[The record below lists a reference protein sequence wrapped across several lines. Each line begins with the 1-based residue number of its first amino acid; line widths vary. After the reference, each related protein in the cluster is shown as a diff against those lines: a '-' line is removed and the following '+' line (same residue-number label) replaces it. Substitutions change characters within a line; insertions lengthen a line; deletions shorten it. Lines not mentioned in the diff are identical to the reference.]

1 MITLFLNE
9 LIKALRNT
17 PPHKELIKRFVEK
30 KFPLYIGNIR
40 GPVLSSVISDLK
52 NYTKGDIIVVFPT
65 EKESSIFFQDT
76 LVLDEDAVRFPSW
89 ETLPYGGDSPSSK
102 VFGSRISAICSIIGK
117 KKGQKKIIVTSLKGY
132 LSYLPPKEFLGDYII
147 KIAKNKEIDIQDL
160 EKKLQES
167 GYLRVPRVSVHGEF
181 ALRGEVLDIFMH
193 GMDEAVRIVFSF
205 DEVEEIKYFDPFTQ
219 SSTGKTDEILIV
231 PSREIIWKS
240 DLIKK
245 IYSKTLIT
253 DEKKDQ
259 LDEFKTA
266 NGDEYFFPF
275 AFDSKSLITDYAG
288 DNCTV
293 IFVDSELLD
302 SGRRAVEKEY
312 TELYRR
318 GGGRKL
324 NPIPPEELLPDYEK
338 AFNKTERKIIL
349 PVLGNSEISNLI
361 RYNYESGRSFFGNF
375 QYLKEEFTRL
385 LDTGYR
391 IYLFSSSDSQKVRI
405 ENILKDFDIKVISG
419 SISSGFVLPDLKIMA
434 IQESEIFGR
443 KKRIPSSVKKS
454 TSQVIDSFVDLNP
467 GDHVVHINYGIG
479 RFLGIDRIK
488 AAGTERDYIQLEYA
502 DEENIFIPIEQ
513 VNLVQRYIGSEGA
526 SPRLDRLGGK
536 SWETRKNKVKK
547 AAEDIADKLIKL
559 YSKRKKAMGI
569 AFPKDTDWQ
578 MEFEATFP
586 YQETEDQLKCI
597 EDVKSDMESPRPMDR
612 LICGDVGYGKTEIAM
627 RAAFKAASAGRQ
639 VIFLAPT
646 TILAEQHYD
655 NMNERFEN
663 FPINIKMM
671 SRFVSKKEQKAVLKG
686 LEEGGVDIAVGT
698 HRLIQKDVV
707 LKNPGLMIIDEEQR
721 FGVKDKERMKEIK
734 NSIDSL
740 ALSAT
745 PIPRTLHMSL
755 LKIRDMSILKTPP
768 YNRRPI
774 ETFVHEFSEDAV
786 VKAIRREV
794 ERGGQVFYLHN
805 RIESL
810 DNIKLFLQKLMP
822 ELMIETAHGRMSS
835 SQIEATMKRFV
846 HQGAHVLVSTTIIE
860 NGIDIPNVNTIII
873 DRADMY
879 GISQLYQLRGRVGR
893 SDRVAYAYLLY
904 PENRSLS
911 EIALKRLQ
919 IISDNT
925 ELGSGFKI
933 AMKDLEVRGAG
944 NLLGKQ
950 QSGEIASV
958 GFDMYLRLLDE
969 AVKELDKDGREEEAP
984 EVYLEL
990 EYSGYIPDNYISDQ
1004 LEKMEVYKGIAAIS
1018 SDEELNRLSAVL
1030 EDRFGSLPD
1039 EVESLL
1045 SLAEIRIICKKL
1057 FISSLRERR
1066 GIIEIEFAR
1075 VSIISADK
1083 VMRIIQEG
1091 QGKVKLDPSKPNIL
1105 KMETG
1110 VIGLKEKSVFIR
1122 ERLSRLL

>member
-9 LIKALRNT
+9 LIKALKNT
-17 PPHKELIKRFVEK
+17 QPHKDLIKQFIDR
-30 KFPLYIGNIR
+30 KFPLHLGNIR
-40 GPVLSSVISDLK
+40 GTVLASVICDLK
-52 NYTKGDIIVVFPT
+52 NYTKGDILVVFPT
-65 EKESSIFFQDT
+65 ENEARIFYQDT
-76 LVLDEDAVRFPSW
+76 KILDETAVRFPSW
-89 ETLPYGGDSPSSK
+89 ETLPYGEDSPSPK
-102 VFGSRISAICSIIGK
+102 VFGERISAIGRIIRK
-117 KKGQKKIIVTSLKGY
+117 KKGEKNIIVTSLKGY
-132 LSYLPPKEFLGDYII
+132 LSYLPPKEFIEEYII
-147 KIAKNKEIDIQDL
+147 KISRGHEIDIPGL

-181 ALRGEVLDIFMH
+181 AVRGEVLDIFMH

-219 SSTGKTDEILIV
+219 SSTGKTDEIYIE
-231 PSREIIWKS
+231 PSREIIWKDELLEEIS
-240 DLIKK
+240 CKSL
-245 IYSKTLIT
+245 LT
-253 DEKKDQ
+253 DEKIMQ
-259 LDEFKTA
+259 LKEFRTVK
-266 NGDEYFFPF
+266 GEEYCFPF
-275 AFDSKSLITDYAG
+275 AFDTKSLITDYSGA
-288 DNCTV
+288 DLTV
-293 IFVDSELLD
+293 VYVDSELLD
-302 SGRRAVEKEY
+302 SSSESVEKEF

-318 GGGRKL
+318 AGGRKL
-324 NPIPPEELLPDYEK
+324 NPIPPEDLLPDYRK
-338 AFNKTERKIIL
+338 AINSTERKIIL
-349 PVLGNSEISNLI
+349 PILGKSDIPNLI
-361 RYNYESGRSFFGNF
+361 RYNYEPGRSFFGNF
-375 QYLKEEFTRL
+375 QYVKDEFSRL
-385 LDTGYR
+385 IGSGYK
-391 IYLFSSSDSQKVRI
+391 IYLFSSSDSQKTRI
-405 ENILKDFDIKVISG
+405 ENILKDFDINVISG
-419 SISSGFVLPDLKIMA
+419 SITSGFVLPDLKIMA
-434 IQESEIFGR
+434 VQESEIFGR

-467 GDHVVHINYGIG
+467 GDYVVHINYGIG
-479 RFLGIDRIK
+479 KFLGIDRIR
-488 AAGTERDYIQLEYA
+488 AAGTERDYIELEYA
-502 DEENIFIPIEQ
+502 DEETIFIPIEQ
-513 VNLVQRYIGSEGA
+513 VNLVQRYIGSEGS
-526 SPRLDRLGGK
+526 SPRLDKIGGK
-536 SWETRKNKVKK
+536 SWENRKNKVKK
-547 AAEDIADKLIKL
+547 AAEDIADKLIRL
-559 YSKRKKAMGI
+559 YSKRKKAQGFS
-569 AFPKDTDWQ
+569 FPKDSDWQ

-597 EDVKSDMESPRPMDR
+597 EDVKSDMEAPRPMDR

-655 NMNERFEN
+655 NMKERFEN
-663 FPINIKMM
+663 FPIEIRMM
-671 SRFVSKKEQKAVLKG
+671 SRFVAKKEQKEVLKG
-686 LEEGGVDIAVGT
+686 LEDGSVDIVVGT

-707 LKNPGLMIIDEEQR
+707 MKNPGLMIIDEEQR

-755 LKIRDMSILKTPP
+755 LKIRDMSILETPP

-774 ETFVHEFSEDAV
+774 ETFVQEFNEDAV
-786 VKAIRREV
+786 VKAVRREV

-810 DNIKLFLQKLMP
+810 DNIRLFLQKLMP

-835 SQIEATMKRFV
+835 TQIEDTMKRFI
-846 HQGAHVLVSTTIIE
+846 HHGAHVLVSTTIVE

-893 SDRVAYAYLLY
+893 SDRLAYAYLMY

-958 GFDMYLRLLDE
+958 GFDMYLRILDE
-969 AVKELDKDGREEEAP
+969 AVRELDKEGREEEAP

-990 EYSGYIPDNYISDQ
+990 EYSGYIPDSYISDQ
-1004 LEKMEVYKGIAAIS
+1004 LEKMEVYKGIASIS

-1030 EDRFGSLPD
+1030 EDRFGPLPD

-1057 FISSLRERR
+1057 YISSLRERR
-1066 GIIEIEFAR
+1066 GIIEISFAK
-1075 VSIISADK
+1075 VSVISVDK

-1091 QGKVKLDPSKPNIL
+1091 QGKVMLDPAKPNIL

-1110 VIGLKEKSVFIR
+1110 TIGLKEKSVFIR
-1122 ERLSRLL
+1122 ERLTRLL

>member
-9 LIKALRNT
+9 LIKRLKVT
-17 PPHKELIKRFVEK
+17 HPHKELIKQFVAG
-30 KFPLYIGNIR
+30 KFPINIGNIR
-40 GPVLSSVISDLK
+40 GTVLSTVVCDLK
-52 NYTKGDIIVVFPT
+52 NYTKGNIVVVLPT
-65 EKESSIFFQDT
+65 EREASIFFQD
-76 LVLDEDAVRFPSW
+76 LSFLDSDVLKFTSW
-89 ETLPYGGDSPSSK
+89 ETLPYSGDSPSSS
-102 VFGSRISAICSIIGK
+102 VYGRRISALGK
-117 KKGQKKIIVTSLKGY
+117 LLAKGKQGKKIIVTSLKGF
-132 LSYLPPKEFLGDYII
+132 LSYLPPRDFLQNYII
-147 KIAKNKEIDIQDL
+147 RITKNREIDVESL
-160 EKKLQES
+160 EKKLQEG

-193 GMDEAVRIVFSF
+193 GMDEALRVVFSF
-205 DEVEEIKYFDPFTQ
+205 DEVEEIKFFDPITQ
-219 SSTGKTDEILIV
+219 SSTGKVDEIDIF
-231 PSREIIWKS
+231 PCREIIWS
-240 DLIKK
+240 DSVI
-245 IYSKTLIT
+245 
-253 DEKKDQ
+253 E
-259 LDEFKTA
+259 KTA
-266 NGDEYFFPF
+266 LLSILTEEKLESLKEFRTVKGEEYLFPF
-275 AFDSKSLITDYAG
+275 AFSDRQMITDYAG
-288 DNCTV
+288 ENCTV
-293 IFVDSELLD
+293 VFVDREILENSCK
-302 SGRRAVEKEY
+302 SIEKEY

-318 GGGRKL
+318 AGGVRK
-324 NPIPPEELLPDYEK
+324 NPLPPEVLIPDFD
-338 AFNKTERKIIL
+338 AAVMNKPRQIFL
-349 PVLGNSEISNLI
+349 PVLGNTDNRELI
-361 RYNYESGRSFFGNF
+361 RYNYEAGRSFFGNF
-375 QYLKEEFTRL
+375 QYLKDEFSRL
-385 LDTGYR
+385 IDSGYK
-391 IYLFSSSDSQKVRI
+391 IYLFSSSDSQRVRI
-405 ENILKDFDIKVISG
+405 ENILRDFDITVISG

-434 IQESEIFGR
+434 IHENEIFGR
-443 KKRIPSSVKKS
+443 KKRIPSSVKKT

-467 GDHVVHINYGIG
+467 GDFVVHINYGIG
-479 RFLGIDRIK
+479 KFLGIDRIK
-488 AAGTERDYIQLEYA
+488 AANTERDYIQLEYA
-502 DEENIFIPIEQ
+502 DEEAIFIPIEQ
-513 VNLVQRYIGSEGA
+513 VNLVQRYIGSEGS

-547 AAEDIADKLIKL
+547 AAEDIAGKLLKL
-559 YSKRKKAMGI
+559 YSKRKKAQGFS
-569 AFPKDTDWQ
+569 FPADTDWQ

-586 YQETEDQLKCI
+586 YEETEDQLKCI
-597 EDVKSDMESPRPMDR
+597 EDVKNDMESTRPMDR

-627 RAAFKAASAGRQ
+627 RAAFKASSSGRQ

-655 NMNERFEN
+655 NFRERFSN
-663 FPINIKMM
+663 FPINIRMM
-671 SRFVSKKEQKAVLKG
+671 SRFVSRKEQAEVLKG
-686 LEEGGVDIAVGT
+686 LEDGSVDIVIGT
-698 HRLIQKDVV
+698 HRLIQKDVI

-721 FGVKDKERMKEIK
+721 FGVKDKERMKELK

-774 ETFVHEFSEDAV
+774 ETFVREYNEEIV

-835 SQIEATMKRFV
+835 SEIEETMKRFI
-846 HQGAHVLVSTTIIE
+846 HHGAHVLVSTTIIE

-893 SDRVAYAYLLY
+893 SDRVAFAYLLY
-904 PENRSLS
+904 PENRALS
-911 EIALKRLQ
+911 ELALKRLQ

-969 AVKELDKDGREEEAP
+969 AIRELDRDGREEEAP

-990 EYSGYIPDNYISDQ
+990 EYSGYIPDSYISDQ
-1004 LEKMEVYKGIAAIS
+1004 LEKMEIYKGIAAIS
-1018 SDEELNRLSAVL
+1018 SDEELDRLTAVL
-1030 EDRFGSLPD
+1030 EDRFGPLPD

-1045 SLAEIRIICKKL
+1045 SLAEIRIICRKL
-1057 FISSLRERR
+1057 FISSLKERK
-1066 GIIEIEFAR
+1066 GIIEIEFAK
-1075 VSIISADK
+1075 VSIISAD
-1083 VMRIIQEG
+1083 RIIRLMQEG
-1091 QGKVKLDPSKPNIL
+1091 KVQLDSSRPNIL

-1122 ERLSRLL
+1122 ERLTRLI